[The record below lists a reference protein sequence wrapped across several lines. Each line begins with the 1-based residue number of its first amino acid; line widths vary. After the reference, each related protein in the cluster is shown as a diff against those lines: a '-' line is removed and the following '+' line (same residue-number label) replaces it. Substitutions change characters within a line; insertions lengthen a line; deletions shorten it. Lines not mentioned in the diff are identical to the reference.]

1 MNKKNIAIAMSGLT
15 VLASAAPVFAASG
28 DISTSGFEGLQAG
41 DKSSLK
47 NEKANI
53 KGYTVASS
61 KASKVKDDLKKV
73 VDNGGTVKAVY
84 KEMIDD
90 NEYKVT
96 KVLNCEDSEDF
107 DAVKSKMNDLDPGEF
122 VDFIVGGQETLAPAK
137 YLTSDL
143 TKIKLD
149 AEIALATGI
158 SFVDNAGNPVTLFAG
173 TGSSKTPLAAG
184 DNLGTYFEAT
194 VNIDTNNVPTA
205 TIALKS
211 GAKLYAAKDATDDVD
226 ALTFVPVTLNTGD
239 TKLNF
244 KSLNVDASAK
254 TISFNNVKATTQ
266 PSTKQYVRVVKA
278 TDKTVN
284 ASSDDDVASL
294 AKSYVFADEDLKAA
308 IDSIDDGTVYK
319 NDDGDYQVVLYPQ
332 GKRLQLGVSTYGA
345 AKDSYVEGSLASGN
359 TPIRIT
365 LKSGSKSTLKDAL
378 DDLKTANNT
387 YKNTST
393 VAGEDRIE
401 TAIAISQKYY
411 NSNDDAAAWGKINE
425 EVNNVVLVGANAIV
439 DGLVASPLAAEK
451 EAPLLLTSKDK
462 LDSSVKSEIK
472 RVMNLKTTTGV
483 NNKKKVYI
491 AGGENSVSKDVEK
504 ELKDMGVQVTRL
516 SGDDR
521 YETSLKIADEIDL
534 NDNKA
539 FVVGGTGLADAMSI
553 APVASYM
560 TAHDAENAT
569 PIIVVDGKAKDIS
582 EKAQD
587 FLGDAET
594 TIIGGVN
601 SVSKD
606 VESAIE
612 DATGEAPDRVK
623 GDDRQD
629 TNAEV
634 IKKYYETKSNDVSIT
649 STGAEDF
656 FVAKDGSTK
665 EDQLVDALA
674 VASVAG
680 SKHAP
685 ILLATDS
692 LSSDQSVAI
701 SKVKSTKADAK
712 LTVTQVGKGIAS
724 SVISKVKDLLD
735 M

>member
-15 VLASAAPVFAASG
+15 VLASAAPVFAAT
-28 DISTSGFEGLQAG
+28 DLTTDQFEGLTAG
-41 DKSSLK
+41 SKASLES
-47 NEKANI
+47 EKANI

-73 VDNGGTVKAVY
+73 VDNHGTVKAVY
-84 KEMIDD
+84 KEMIND

-107 DAVKSKMNDLDPGEF
+107 DAVKAKMNDLDPGEF
-122 VDFIVGGQETLAPAK
+122 VDFIVGGQETVAPSK
-137 YLTSDL
+137 YKLSDL
-143 TKIKLD
+143 TVAKLN
-149 AEIALATGI
+149 AE
-158 SFVDNAGNPVTLFAG
+158 
-173 TGSSKTPLAAG
+173 LAAVKG
-184 DNLGTYFEAT
+184 NALVDDKGNSITLYTGASDPKTALTASNNLGEFFEAE
-194 VNIDTNNVPTA
+194 VVFDTDNVATA
-205 TIALKS
+205 TIKPKAE
-211 GAKLYAAKDATDDVD
+211 KLYLAANATTDTD
-226 ALTFVPVTLNTGD
+226 ALAFNNVELKEGT
-239 TKLNF
+239 TKLDF
-244 KSLNVDASAK
+244 GSLNVDSAGK
-254 TISFNNVKATTQ
+254 TIAFNNVKATTQ
-266 PSTKQYVRVVKA
+266 DSAKKYVRVVKA

-294 AKSYVFADEDLKAA
+294 AKSYVFNEKDLQDA

-319 NDDGDYQVVLYPQ
+319 NDDGDYQVILFPE
-332 GKRLQLGVSTYGA
+332 GKRLQLGASTYGA
-345 AKDSYVEGSLASGN
+345 AKDSYVEGQLASGN

-411 NSNDDAAAWGKINE
+411 NSNDDAAAWGKTNE

-634 IKKYYETKSNDVSIT
+634 IKKYYETKDNGVSIAP
-649 STGAEDF
+649 TGAEDF

-701 SKVKSTKADAK
+701 SKVKSTKTNPT

-724 SVISKVKDLLD
+724 SVINKVKDLLD

>member
-15 VLASAAPVFAASG
+15 VLASAAPVFAAT
-28 DISTSGFEGLQAG
+28 DMTTSEFEALQAG
-41 DKSSLK
+41 DTSTLE

-73 VDNGGTVKAVY
+73 VDNGGSVKAVY
-84 KEMIDD
+84 KEMKDD
-90 NEYKVT
+90 KEYKVT

-122 VDFIVGGQETLAPAK
+122 VDFIVVDKQTKAPAK
-137 YLTSDL
+137 YTNADL
-143 TKIKLD
+143 TAKKINDALTAVTGNKLVD
-149 AEIALATGI
+149 KDGTGI
-158 SFVDNAGNPVTLFAG
+158 TLYKDNAGTKEGLLV
-173 TGSSKTPLAAG
+173 G
-184 DNLGTYFEAT
+184 DNLGTYLKAT
-194 VNIDTNNVPTA
+194 VAYDDNNVPTI
-205 TIALKS
+205 TIAVDS
-211 GAKLYAAKDATDDVD
+211 TAKL
-226 ALTFVPVTLNTGD
+226 F
-239 TKLNF
+239 
-244 KSLNVDASAK
+244 ASASSSTELTLK
-254 TISFNNVKATTQ
+254 TTPLTLKANDVQLDFSSITVDSTNNTIEFNPVKESIQNSDA
-266 PSTKQYVRVVKA
+266 QYVRVVKA

-294 AKSYVFADEDLKAA
+294 AKSYVFTEKDLQDA

-319 NDDGDYQVVLYPQ
+319 NDDGDYQVVLFPE
-332 GKRLQLGVSTYGA
+332 GKRLQLGASAYGA

-401 TAIAISQKYY
+401 TAIEISQKYY
-411 NSNDDAAAWGKINE
+411 NSNDDAAAWGKTNT
-425 EVNNVVLVGANAIV
+425 EVDNVVLVGANAIV

-560 TAHDAENAT
+560 TAHNAENAT

-656 FVAKDGSTK
+656 FIAKDGSTK